1 MTTHMAQEAANSGG
15 DQETAPPLNE
25 QDMATQ
31 MAQEAANGK
40 GGGRVR
46 AEGRTGRNSK
56 PKRRWLMRWT
66 GACWP

>member
-1 MTTHMAQEAANSGG
+1 MILEPDMTTNMAQEAANSGG

-40 GGGRVR
+40 GGAGSGRR
-46 AEGRTGRNSK
+46 AG
-56 PKRRWLMRWT
+56 L
-66 GACWP
+66 GATVNPNVDG